1 MSRKSKGN
9 YSIIITK
16 PFLHICMNKIEIFE
30 TEIIVLVELFFVK
43 LRMCFMGSNITIEQL
58 NNLVKCETKILDK

>member
-1 MSRKSKGN
+1 
-9 YSIIITK
+9 
-16 PFLHICMNKIEIFE
+16 MNKIEIFE